1 LLPIL
6 NQTRVTAHKQHIPA
20 KMTLAQAMKEH
31 EDNLR
36 RQVTALNVPVTEV
49 VIFKLLCDATED
61 ALNSIRKD
69 FVLNSATGDGLLRL
83 SWGQS
88 HDDPKAILMFLDW
101 RRIQDHWRFWQQ
113 PEFETV
119 FACITKWF
127 EPGPPVVHHY
137 VFDPPGM
144 IDAEFVRVLIWDG
157 GVASLP
163 TDVIER
169 VCEKDNDVEIVR
181 AGFAVDPG
189 AATRCCVL
197 LGYHSEE
204 TARAHQFTRKEHTH
218 LVIPEFING
227 SAWSLGRGQE
237 TTS

>member
-1 LLPIL
+1 
-6 NQTRVTAHKQHIPA
+6 
-20 KMTLAQAMKEH
+20 MSLAQAMKAH

-49 VIFKLLCDATED
+49 VIFRLLCDATED

-83 SWGQS
+83 GWGTS
-88 HDDPKAILMFLDW
+88 HDDPKAIIMLLGW
-101 RRIQDHWRFWQQ
+101 RRIQDHWDFWQQ

-127 EPGPPVVHHY
+127 EPGPPIVHHY

-144 IDAEFVRVLIWDG
+144 IDTELVRVLVWDN

-163 TDVIER
+163 TDAIER
-169 VCEKDNDVEIVR
+169 VCEKDEDVGHVR

-189 AATRCCVL
+189 AATQCCVL

-204 TARAHQFTRKEHTH
+204 TARNHQFARKEHTH
-218 LVIPEFING
+218 LVSPEFING
-227 SAWSLGRGQE
+227 SACSLGRG
-237 TTS
+237 